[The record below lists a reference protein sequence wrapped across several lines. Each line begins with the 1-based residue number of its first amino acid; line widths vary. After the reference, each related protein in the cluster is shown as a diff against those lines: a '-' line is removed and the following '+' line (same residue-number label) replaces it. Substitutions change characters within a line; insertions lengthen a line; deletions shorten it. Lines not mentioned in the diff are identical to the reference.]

1 MTRTQGGGLHHSVL
15 TQIGADLT
23 SGTLAAGDVCSME
36 QLEGR
41 YGVSRTVVREVVKV
55 LESLGVVT
63 SRRRVGVTIQPESAW
78 EALSPVIIRWR
89 LEGPQRLAQLREVS
103 ELRRGVEPQAARLAA
118 ERATPEQ
125 SRRLQEAAAGMAEYG
140 ERDAVALLLGEI
152 YAAAAHFHLR
162 LPELFCGFTRQ
173 PGEPPIAYPVA
184 CLPQAWAAGS
194 VFMMLQAA
202 LGVSIDAATMT
213 LTVDSPVLPA
223 GVEPQPQP
231 EAVRKRDLF
240 LDRLAGV
247 DRGGALVVDHVAR
260 HQVAPVRGRIQHHVR
275 RTARKAAVQHRH
287 VGDGTPR
294 DGPDRLHG
302 PVWPPGFP
310 GAGQEPGHKAQGEHR
325 PASITA

>member
-118 ERATPEQ
+118 QRATPEQ
-125 SRRLQEAAAGMAEYG
+125 ATRLREAAEGMAATGPEGDLQAYLAHDIVFHQTLLEASG
-140 ERDAVALLLGEI
+140 NALLSGFAPFVAEALTGRTEHDLMPEIPEQGAIDWHAEVARAIASGHPDLAEETTRRIVTEAQDAMDEIDAVG
-152 YAAAAHFHLR
+152 
-162 LPELFCGFTRQ
+162 
-173 PGEPPIAYPVA
+173 
-184 CLPQAWAAGS
+184 
-194 VFMMLQAA
+194 
-202 LGVSIDAATMT
+202 
-213 LTVDSPVLPA
+213 
-223 GVEPQPQP
+223 
-231 EAVRKRDLF
+231 
-240 LDRLAGV
+240 
-247 DRGGALVVDHVAR
+247 
-260 HQVAPVRGRIQHHVR
+260 
-275 RTARKAAVQHRH
+275 
-287 VGDGTPR
+287 
-294 DGPDRLHG
+294 
-302 PVWPPGFP
+302 
-310 GAGQEPGHKAQGEHR
+310 
-325 PASITA
+325 